1 MIIIQIQYMTTGLAN
16 LSKQT
21 EVKRVDRILKIEN
34 SGRTT
39 KLTFAGIDF
48 STCIYGLLFDHFG
61 KSDSPML
68 ELKIDIVRFAEI
80 IARCSDE
87 DLREAAAGIQEYA
100 NYYREY
106 SGINKICR
114 PE

>member
-1 MIIIQIQYMTTGLAN
+1 M
-16 LSKQT
+16 
-21 EVKRVDRILKIEN
+21 DRILKIEN

-48 STCIYGLLFDHFG
+48 SSCVYGLNFDHFG
-61 KSDSPML
+61 ELDSPTL
-68 ELKIDIVRFAEI
+68 ELKVDLVHFAEI

-87 DLREAAAGIQEYA
+87 DLRTAATKIQEYA

-106 SGINKICR
+106 FGINEICR